1 MQFGVAISRVSM
13 ANLPIEI
20 IEEIVK
26 IVDLRDLIGYRIVSK
41 PWDSLITT
49 PEFIKSHL
57 DHIYQRESE
66 NDKIA
71 SRRSAASMIVRM

>member
-1 MQFGVAISRVSM
+1 M
-13 ANLPIEI
+13 ADLPIEI

-26 IVDLRDLIGYRIVSK
+26 RLDVKNMVHYRNVSK